1 MVMALLSPFAHNI
14 VFCFT
19 NPQPQP
25 RTLNFPSFCCRYREN
40 SLSLGLF
47 IGVSCDL
54 KTHYQGAF
62 FRAVKGMSQANLDL
76 DKYNQKTS
84 VSQISVDMPTFPKE
98 TSLKGGYFG
107 FRGFC
112 AWLFG
117 SIDMW

>member
-19 NPQPQP
+19 NPQPRP
-25 RTLNFPSFCCRYREN
+25 CTLNFPSFCCRYREN

-98 TSLKGGYFG
+98 TGLKGDYFG
-107 FRGFC
+107 FRVFC
-112 AWLFG
+112 A
-117 SIDMW
+117 